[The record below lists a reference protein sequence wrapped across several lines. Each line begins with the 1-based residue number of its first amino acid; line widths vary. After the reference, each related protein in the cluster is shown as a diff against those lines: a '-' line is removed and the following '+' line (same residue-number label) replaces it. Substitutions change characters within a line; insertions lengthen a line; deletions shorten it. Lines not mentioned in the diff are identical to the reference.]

1 MDEVW
6 SWVHDERKCVTSFKV
21 AMTLGVSRTLAS
33 ALLRDLPLHRDNGGG
48 DVKYEVTTTTLV
60 ETELRDGT
68 KQTGEQAIVDV
79 DSLALMF
86 HLLYSF
92 LTLTPHNGIP
102 VTSHQTGQD
111 PC

>member
-1 MDEVW
+1 MATSYSSDQMDEVW

-33 ALLRDLPLHRDNGGG
+33 VLLRDLPLHRDNGGG

-60 ETELRDGT
+60 ETKLKDGT
-68 KQTGEQAIVDV
+68 KQTGEHAIVDV

-86 HLLYSF
+86 HSLI
-92 LTLTPHNGIP
+92 PHP
-102 VTSHQTGQD
+102 PQWHPRHQSLN
-111 PC
+111 